1 MATFSIKYGYKNKKA
16 IQYESMDNDLQVA
29 LWNTLDLFFWSKRE
43 KNASGI
49 IEVGDN
55 FWEQPLKI
63 IVTVLW
69 IELLNRPIDEMPSYW
84 GDVKS
89 ELKTHF
95 FHCEWH
101 EAYSLIEFL
110 APLAEHLERGNARE
124 FVKRCNT
131 VLEQQSSAWRFVKG
145 TICPISNEIEL
156 EEIKLAMESP
166 FDTVRKQ
173 FQTALECL
181 AKRPE
186 PDKRNCIKEAISAVE
201 SLARKILDAKNETLG
216 TLIPQLKKELHLHKN
231 NEEMLRNFWTW
242 TCEISRHGEKDDD
255 NLTIADA
262 RFGLVMGS
270 AYANYLLQL
279 ARKYNKLS

>member
-1 MATFSIKYGYKNKKA
+1 MAIFSAKYGYKSKKE
-16 IQYESMDNDLQVA
+16 IQYETMDSDLRVA
-29 LWNTLDLFFWSKRE
+29 LWNTLELFFWIKRE
-43 KNASGI
+43 KNSSGI

-55 FWEQPLKI
+55 FWDQPLKI
-63 IVTVLW
+63 IVSTLW
-69 IELLNRPIDEMPSYW
+69 IDLLNWPLDEMPEYW

-89 ELKTHF
+89 ELKSHF
-95 FHCEWH
+95 FNCEWH
-101 EAYSLIEFL
+101 EAYSFIEYL
-110 APLAEHLERGNARE
+110 APLAENLEKESARK

-131 VLEQQSSAWRFVKG
+131 VLEQQCSAWRFVKG
-145 TICPISNEIEL
+145 TICPISNEVEL
-156 EEIKLAMESP
+156 DEIKLAMESP
-166 FDTVRKQ
+166 FDAVRNQ
-173 FQTALECL
+173 IQTALECL
-181 AKRPE
+181 SKRPE
-186 PDKRNCIKEAISAVE
+186 PDKRNCIKESVSAVE
-201 SLARKILDAKNETLG
+201 TIARKILGAKSETLG
-216 TLIPQLKKELHLHKN
+216 ALIPQLKKELYLHKN